1 MNSIAHWLGETTYD
15 DKLTPR
21 DHFLTALLTLGE
33 GYLNFHHQFPM
44 DYRNAVKWYQYD
56 PTKWFI
62 ATMAR
67 LGLAKDLR
75 VFPDNEIR
83 KGELTMSLKRLKR
96 VQDGLVWPRKSTELP
111 IIDWKTCTCFSPD
124 TLPLRK
130 CYLLSDPSP
139 DFSTL
144 PLFLFFI
151 SRSAAIHKRM
161 KERVGTI
168 HSKFIYA
175 KVDPNSLIFL
185 RGSAPLG
192 DA

>member
-1 MNSIAHWLGETTYD
+1 MTI
-15 DKLTPR
+15 
-21 DHFLTALLTLGE
+21 GE
-33 GYLNFHHQFPM
+33 GYHNFHHQFPM

-111 IIDWKTCTCFSPD
+111 IVDWKTCTCFSPD
-124 TLPLRK
+124 TLPPFANVICFPTRLRIF
-130 CYLLSDPSP
+130 LLPS
-139 DFSTL
+139 FIFIFIH
-144 PLFLFFI
+144 LFYDRPPF
-151 SRSAAIHKRM
+151 M
-161 KERVGTI
+161 KE
-168 HSKFIYA
+168 
-175 KVDPNSLIFL
+175 
-185 RGSAPLG
+185 
-192 DA
+192 